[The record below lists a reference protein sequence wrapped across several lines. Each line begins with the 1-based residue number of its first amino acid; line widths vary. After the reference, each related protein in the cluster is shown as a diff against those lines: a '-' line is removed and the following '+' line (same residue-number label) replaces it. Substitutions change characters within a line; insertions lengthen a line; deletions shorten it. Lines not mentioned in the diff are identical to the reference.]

1 MIRRLA
7 FLGCAVTVALALA
20 LPGASAHAGS
30 ASKRGTLSA
39 VARAVR
45 YKLSHGYI
53 PIGGPAAYQ
62 RYSAAAAARAAR
74 LHPQASRPA
83 SLGAAPVPGP
93 SWQGVDENDLAPPD
107 PTGAIGPNSYVEAIN
122 LQLAIYNRSG
132 GLIAKAPFST
142 LTGTGSDMLSDPQV
156 LFDVRSNRFYYNI
169 LDVGSETAPVSTM
182 EFGFSKS
189 NNPTSLPGDFCNYT
203 LDFGWG
209 GTIADYP
216 KMGTTNDFVLIGVNI
231 YPTLATFSGSDV
243 GWIAK
248 SGNRQPFTTC
258 PPASV
263 LKHGKVSSIKNDDGV
278 TLASTPEPA
287 VQTDPSSTGWIV
299 AVPDSTNSGASGTK
313 LELYEVTRNPNGT
326 ANIQTTGTPVTVPQY
341 SPPAPAVQKN
351 GPHTLDTLD
360 GRLIRAGSAIDPSH
374 GNKLAVWTS
383 HTVFGGAGAEVR
395 WYEIDPAAA
404 TLLQNGSV
412 TDPNLFA
419 FNGAVSPDRAVQGK
433 ALSQRFFGDS
443 MVLGFNT
450 SSANDFPAIQ
460 MVSKIRSNPQSG
472 FVMVQASPGPEEGFD
487 CWELGKCRW
496 GDYSGASPDPAAPGT
511 GSTGRVWLSNMWS
524 DGETDPLA
532 ATWRTWNW
540 AATP

>member
-7 FLGCAVTVALALA
+7 GMGCAVTLSLALA
-20 LPGASAHAGS
+20 LPGTPAQAGS
-30 ASKRGTLSA
+30 SHRKLSG
-39 VARAVR
+39 VAQAVR

-53 PIGGPAAYQ
+53 PIGGPAAYE

-74 LHPQASRPA
+74 LHPGASHPEA
-83 SLGAAPVPGP
+83 GPSGAPVPGP
-93 SWQGVDENDLAPPD
+93 SWQGVDENDLSPPD
-107 PTGAIGPNSYVEAIN
+107 PTGAVGPSSYIEAIN
-122 LQLAIYNRSG
+122 LQLAIYDRSG
-132 GLIAKAPFST
+132 ALIDKAPFAT
-142 LTGTGSDMLSDPQV
+142 LTGTGDDQLSDPQV
-156 LFDVRSNRFYYNI
+156 LFDIRSNRFYYVI
-169 LDVGSETAPVSTM
+169 LDVGSLTDPVSTM
-182 EFGFSKS
+182 EYGFSKT

-203 LDFGWG
+203 IDFGWG
-209 GTIADYP
+209 GTVADYP
-216 KMGTTNDFVLIGVNI
+216 KMGTTQDFVLIGVNI
-231 YPTLATFSGSDV
+231 YPTLATFTGSDV
-243 GWIAK
+243 GWILK
-248 SGNRQPFTTC
+248 SGNRQPMTSC

-287 VQTDPSSTGWIV
+287 MQTDPSSTGWIV

-313 LELYEVTRNPNGT
+313 LELYKVTRNPNGT

-351 GPHTLDTLD
+351 GTHTIDTLD
-360 GRLIRAGSAIDPSH
+360 GRLIRAVSAIDPSH
-374 GNKLAVWTS
+374 GNKLGVWTS

-395 WYEIDPAAA
+395 WYEIDPDAAS
-404 TLLQNGSV
+404 LLQNGTV
-412 TDPNLFA
+412 TDPNLFV

-433 ALSQRFFGDS
+433 PLNQRFFGDS
-443 MVLGFNT
+443 LVVGFNT

-460 MVSKIRSNPQSG
+460 MVSKIRGNPQSG
-472 FVMVQASPGPEEGFD
+472 FVMIQASPGPEEGFD

-496 GDYSGASPDPAAPGT
+496 GDYSGAAPDPAAPSS

-524 DGETDPLA
+524 NGQVDPLS